1 LKRKASKSP
10 PRETQGD
17 ELTLIRKLA
26 DMLNATG
33 LTDIEL
39 EKGAMRIRVS
49 KNASAAATT
58 VFANAP
64 AAPQAVATAATV
76 SVVKA
81 GRPKDHPSN
90 LKSPMVGTAYL
101 TPSPGAPPFA
111 AVGTTV
117 KQGQT
122 VLIIEA
128 MKTMNQ
134 IPAHASGTI
143 TEILID
149 NGKPVEFD
157 QVLMVIE

>member
-1 LKRKASKSP
+1 LKRKASKTA

-17 ELTLIRKLA
+17 ELTIIRKLA
-26 DMLNATG
+26 DMLNVTG

-39 EKGAMRIRVS
+39 EKGSMRIRVS
-49 KNASAAATT
+49 KTASAAATT
-58 VFANAP
+58 VFASAP
-64 AAPQAVATAATV
+64 AAPQAIAPSAPPAAQT
-76 SVVKA
+76 

-101 TPSPGAPPFA
+101 TPSPGALPFA

-143 TEILID
+143 TEILVT